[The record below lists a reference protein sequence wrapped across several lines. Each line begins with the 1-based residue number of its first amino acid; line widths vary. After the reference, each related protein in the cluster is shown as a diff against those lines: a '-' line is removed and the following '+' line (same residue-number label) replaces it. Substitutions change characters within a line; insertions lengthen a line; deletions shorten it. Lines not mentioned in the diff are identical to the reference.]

1 MKIRVIAVGKCKEKY
16 VSEGI
21 KVYLNKLR
29 HYCHLELVEI
39 KDVETSGS
47 QEQVKEREAVSIS
60 NFLKDDYTLVCLDEN
75 GKQFTSEQ
83 WAAIL
88 QQYQNRSVKNLIF
101 VIGGAFGIHHSLMS
115 KAELKLSLSRMTFNH
130 EMVRIFFLEQLY
142 RGFTILKNEKYHNP

>member
-1 MKIRVIAVGKCKEKY
+1 MKITIISVGKSKEKY

-21 KVYLNKLR
+21 KIYLNKLR
-29 HYCHLELVEI
+29 HYCNLELIEI

-47 QEQVKEREAVSIS
+47 QEQIKEREAVSIS
-60 NFLKDDYTLVCLDEN
+60 KFLKGDHTLVCLDEN
-75 GKQFTSEQ
+75 GKQFTSEE

-101 VIGGAFGIHHSLMS
+101 FIGGAYGIHHSLLS
-115 KAELKLSLSRMTFNH
+115 KAELKLSLSKMTFNH

-142 RGFTILKNEKYHNP
+142 RGLSILKNEKYHNP